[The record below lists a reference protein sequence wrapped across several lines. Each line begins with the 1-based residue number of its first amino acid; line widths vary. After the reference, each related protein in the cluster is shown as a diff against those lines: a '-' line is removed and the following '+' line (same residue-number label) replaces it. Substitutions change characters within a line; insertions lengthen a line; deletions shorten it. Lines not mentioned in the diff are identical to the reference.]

1 MTGVPPADA
10 RWMGQALWLAE
21 RGLGRTTPNPAVG
34 ALVIAAGGVVVGHGS
49 TEPAGGR
56 HAEIVA
62 LDAAGARANGSTLY
76 CTLEPCAHTGRTGP
90 CVDRIIAAGVRR
102 VVAAVEDPD
111 PRVRGGGFARL
122 RAAGLD
128 VSVGAGRREA
138 VRLNLPFFTVH
149 LKGRPMVVA
158 KTATSLDGRV
168 ASEPGRRTSLTSPPA
183 LRRAQF
189 TRARMDAVAVGS
201 ATLLV
206 DDPRLDVRD
215 LYRERP
221 LVRAVFDR
229 SLRTPPSARLLST
242 CGAGPVVVLTSDAAA
257 RRSPAAVE
265 ALTGAGATVLTEPE
279 PSVTGFLRRLLAFD
293 VQSVLL
299 EGGPALQA
307 AAFHEGVVDIVQA
320 WVAPVWLGEAGVPGA
335 DALLRALPA
344 LSEARVEMHGPDALI
359 EGYVHRID

>member
-1 MTGVPPADA
+1 MTGDPHADA
-10 RWMGQALWLAE
+10 RWMGQALWIAE

-34 ALVIAAGGVVVGHGS
+34 ALVVTADGVVIGHGS

-62 LDAAGARANGSTLY
+62 LDAAGPRASGSTLY

-102 VVAAVEDPD
+102 VVAAVQDPH
-111 PRVRGGGFARL
+111 PRVRGGGFLRL
-122 RAAGLD
+122 REAGVE
-128 VSVGAGRREA
+128 VSVGVGRREA

-149 LKGRPMVVA
+149 LEGRPMVVA

-168 ASEPGRRTSLTSPPA
+168 ASAPGRRTPLTSPQA
-183 LRRAQF
+183 LRRVQF
-189 TRARMDAVAVGS
+189 TRAGVDAVAVGS
-201 ATLLV
+201 ETLLV

-229 SLRTPPSARLLST
+229 RLRTPPTARLLST
-242 CGAGPVVVLTSDAAA
+242 CAAGPVVVLTSEAAA
-257 RRSPAAVE
+257 RQSPAAVA
-265 ALTGAGATVLTEPE
+265 ALTRAGATVVTELE
-279 PSVTGFLRRLLAFD
+279 PTVTSFLRRLLAFD

-307 AAFHEGVVDIVQA
+307 SAFREGVVDMVQT
-320 WVAPVWLGEAGVPGA
+320 WVVPTWLGEAGVPGA

-359 EGYVHRID
+359 EGYVHGIN